1 MAESQINEVIIPEII
16 THEEGQQIASTIS
29 DFMSSYAKK
38 SESTSDSDWLLTQFK
53 VSMPEKH
60 EEELTQMCDEIIDGI
75 QSQESAKE
83 ALHSA
88 LSQGRSKESCFT
100 QEMKKATSG
109 MSAVES
115 AKYLQSL
122 DEAVNTA
129 NQQLIDTITTNNGA
143 ISQN

>member
-75 QSQESAKE
+75 QS
-83 ALHSA
+83 
-88 LSQGRSKESCFT
+88 
-100 QEMKKATSG
+100 
-109 MSAVES
+109 
-115 AKYLQSL
+115 
-122 DEAVNTA
+122 
-129 NQQLIDTITTNNGA
+129 
-143 ISQN
+143 